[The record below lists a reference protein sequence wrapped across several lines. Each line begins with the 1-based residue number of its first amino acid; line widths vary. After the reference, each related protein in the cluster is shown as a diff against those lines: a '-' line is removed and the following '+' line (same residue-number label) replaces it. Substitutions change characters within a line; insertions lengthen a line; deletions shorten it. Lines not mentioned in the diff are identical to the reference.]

1 MKIEKEKNRV
11 LFISENEEEQK
22 LLTNYGYAVTPRDI
36 KLARILYYNDKS
48 NEPIVFEAR
57 CNLRVQMLLQIS
69 RYLYNKKAI
78 GLLKEAGLPYP
89 DSKPSKHPQ
98 KIIHVD
104 FKTGKVFKP
113 YEDLEW

>member
-1 MKIEKEKNRV
+1 MKTEKEENRV

-22 LLTNYGYAVTPRDI
+22 LLTNYGYGVTYRDI
-36 KLARILYYNDKS
+36 KLARILYYNRKS
-48 NEPIVFEAR
+48 NDPAVFEAR

-78 GLLKEAGLPYP
+78 GLLEEVGLPYP

-98 KIIHVD
+98 KIIHAN